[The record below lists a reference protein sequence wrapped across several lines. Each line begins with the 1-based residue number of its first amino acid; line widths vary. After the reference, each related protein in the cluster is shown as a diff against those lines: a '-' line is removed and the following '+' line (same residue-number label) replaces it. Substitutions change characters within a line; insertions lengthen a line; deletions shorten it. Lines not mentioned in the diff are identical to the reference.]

1 MLALALSLLV
11 TQTSS
16 PNRLVIWAGGKT
28 EAEAQR
34 ALATFETRRK
44 ELLSLQL
51 ASGYPKILDSSKVP
65 GLNAGFFIVALGVC
79 ASEADD
85 GFALI
90 DFLAP
95 STYSKEVTLPLAC
108 PAFPE
113 PEPPEAV
120 EYRASAVE
128 RRRLGEHEWSF
139 VTVTSRG
146 NAPEGETKN
155 FTVAVQVRKKGEL
168 VDELIVSNSGSFAEL
183 EGAVSFT
190 AKGLVFKERNVDPS
204 CAWGNQQY
212 QLTQSR
218 HTIRL
223 ENGKLV
229 DQTQELDSKSGSC
242 E

>member
-1 MLALALSLLV
+1 VLALALSVLV
-11 TQTSS
+11 TQT
-16 PNRLVIWAGGKT
+16 PAPTRLVIWAGGKT
-28 EAEAQR
+28 EAEAKQ
-34 ALATFETRRK
+34 ALASFEERRK
-44 ELLSLQL
+44 ELLFLQL
-51 ASGYPKILDSSKVP
+51 APDYPKILDSSKVP

-79 ASEADD
+79 ASEADV

-95 STYSKEVTLPLAC
+95 STYSKAVTLPLAC
-108 PAFPE
+108 PDFPE

-120 EYRASAVE
+120 EYRSSAVE
-128 RRRLGEHEWSF
+128 RRRVGEHEWSF

-146 NAPEGETKN
+146 NAPEGETKT
-155 FTVAVQVRKKGEL
+155 FTVAVQVRKKGAL
-168 VDELIVSNSGSFAEL
+168 VDELLVSNTGSFAEL
-183 EGAVSFT
+183 EGGVSFT

-204 CAWGNQQY
+204 CAWGNRDY

-223 ENGKLV
+223 EHGKLV
-229 DQTQELDSKSGSC
+229 DQTQELHSSSGSC